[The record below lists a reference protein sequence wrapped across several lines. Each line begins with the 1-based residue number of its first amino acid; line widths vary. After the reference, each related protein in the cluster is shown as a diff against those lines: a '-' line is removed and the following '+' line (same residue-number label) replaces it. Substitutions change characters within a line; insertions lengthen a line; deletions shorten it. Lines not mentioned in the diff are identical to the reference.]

1 VQSDQPQNTT
11 PARAKLDAAEEI
23 LKYSNRNIE
32 LTMEILVGSPQSL
45 KHHLLELSE
54 NGAVISNLIEKILSQ
69 VDGDK
74 ERELLAAASSSWSRT
89 HGYAESMQSVVDG
102 KQFDAVTAT
111 SNIVLPLLLDN
122 SCWKAFVHF
131 LRAHAAGS
139 SETKHELADRTRELV
154 RAHQEMKS
162 AAAER
167 KRIAERLSQL
177 ASIIEY
183 SSDAIVIFTLNG
195 LIVSWNTAA
204 ETIYGYSGNEILGR
218 PRKLL
223 MPSDQADD
231 LPEIA
236 EKLKQGERIK
246 RFETVHIGKGGR
258 RIDVSMTISPVKDA
272 HEQIIGAAAITRD
285 VSDRKLLEKQL
296 QQAQKMEAIGQL
308 AGGIAHD
315 FNNLLSVISGHCE
328 LLSEQLDQNER
339 PQQHCEQIKKAGQR
353 AAGLTRQLLAF
364 SRQQVLEPTVLNLN
378 AVVVDLEK
386 MLKRVIGEDVEFRIS
401 LDSRLAPVK
410 ADRGQIE
417 QVLMN
422 LVVNA
427 RDAMPDGGRLIIET
441 SNIVLDD
448 EFVQQRG
455 YAQRSYV
462 GLSVTDNGIGM
473 DADTQ
478 ARIFEPFFTTKE
490 VGKGTGLGLSTV
502 YGVITQSGG
511 HIEVQSR
518 VGQGTTFRVY
528 LPTVKEPVRE
538 QKPKTPAEK
547 RMGSLET
554 ILLVEDEDALRALIS
569 DLLVN
574 SGYNVLQT
582 ESPEK
587 AMLLAQEYS
596 GPIHLLLTDV
606 IMPGM
611 NGRAL
616 AQKLVVL
623 RPELKVVYMSG
634 YAGFKQSEILEAPCM
649 LLAKPFEWD
658 TLLSKL
664 RDALASSLEPQLS

>member
-1 VQSDQPQNTT
+1 M
-11 PARAKLDAAEEI
+11 ARAKLDLAEQI
-23 LKYSNRNIE
+23 LSYSNRNIE
-32 LTMEILVGSPQSL
+32 LTMGILVGSPRDLRTHL
-45 KHHLLELSE
+45 KELSE
-54 NGAVISNLIEKILSQ
+54 KGSIISSLIEQILSL
-69 VDGDK
+69 VEGDK

-89 HGYAESMQSVVDG
+89 HGYAESLQTVVEG
-102 KQFDAVTAT
+102 KRLDAVTAT

-122 SCWKAFVHF
+122 SSWKAFVHF
-131 LRAHAAGS
+131 LRAQADSGS
-139 SETKHELADRTRELV
+139 DETKRELVDRTRELV

-195 LIVSWNTAA
+195 SIVSWNTAA
-204 ETIYGYSGNEILGR
+204 ETIYGYSGSEILGR
-218 PRKLL
+218 PRRLL
-223 MPSDQADD
+223 MPFDQADD
-231 LPEIA
+231 LPDIV
-236 EKLKQGERIK
+236 EKLTRGERIK
-246 RFETVHIGKGGR
+246 RFETVHIAKDGR

-315 FNNLLSVISGHCE
+315 FNNLLSVINGHCE
-328 LLSEQLDQNER
+328 LLDEHLAPNDRSRQN
-339 PQQHCEQIKKAGQR
+339 CEQIKKAGER
-353 AAGLTRQLLAF
+353 AARLTRQLLTF

-401 LDSRLAPVK
+401 LDSRLGPVK
-410 ADRGQIE
+410 ADRGQVE

-427 RDAMPDGGRLIIET
+427 RDAMPNGGRLVIET
-441 SNIVLDD
+441 SNVVLDD
-448 EFVQQRG
+448 EFAQQRG
-455 YAQRSYV
+455 YPQRSYV
-462 GLSVTDNGIGM
+462 ELSVTDDGIGM

-502 YGVITQSGG
+502 YGAITQSGG
-511 HIEVQSR
+511 HIEVLSR
-518 VGQGTTFRVY
+518 VGEGTTFKIY

-538 QKPKTPAEK
+538 QKPKTRVER

-554 ILLVEDEDALRALIS
+554 ILLVEDEDALRTLIG
-569 DLLVN
+569 DLLIN
-574 SGYNVLQT
+574 SGYNVLQA

-587 AMLLAQEYS
+587 ALVLVKQFS

-616 AQKLVVL
+616 AQKLLVL

-634 YAGFKQSEILEAPCM
+634 YAGFKQSQILEAPCV

-658 TLLSKL
+658 MLLSKL
-664 RDALASSLEPQLS
+664 RDALASCPEPQLS

>member
-1 VQSDQPQNTT
+1 M
-11 PARAKLDAAEEI
+11 AAAKLDLAEQI
-23 LKYSNRNIE
+23 LSYSNRNIE
-32 LTMEILVGSPQSL
+32 LTMGILVGSPQDL
-45 KHHLLELSE
+45 RTHLNELSE
-54 NGAVISNLIEKILSQ
+54 NGAAISGLIERILSL
-69 VDGDK
+69 VEGDK

-89 HGYAESMQSVVDG
+89 HGYAESLQTVVEG
-102 KQFDAVTAT
+102 KRFDAVTAT

-122 SCWKAFVHF
+122 SSWKAFVHF
-131 LRAHAAGS
+131 LRAQTDSGS
-139 SETKHELADRTRELV
+139 GETKRELVDRTRELV
-154 RAHQEMKS
+154 RAHQEIKS
-162 AAAER
+162 AVAER
-167 KRIAERLSQL
+167 ERIAERLSQL

-195 LIVSWNTAA
+195 SIVSWNTAA
-204 ETIYGYSGNEILGR
+204 ETIYGYSGGEILGR
-218 PRKLL
+218 PRRLL
-223 MPSDQADD
+223 MASDQADD
-231 LPEIA
+231 LPEIV
-236 EKLKQGERIK
+236 EKLKRGERIK
-246 RFETVHIGKGGR
+246 RFETVHIAKDGR
-258 RIDVSMTISPVKDA
+258 RIAPVKDA

-315 FNNLLSVISGHCE
+315 FNNLLSVINGHCE
-328 LLSEQLDQNER
+328 LLDEHLAPNDRSRQN
-339 PQQHCEQIKKAGQR
+339 CEQIKKAGER
-353 AAGLTRQLLAF
+353 AARLTRQLLTF

-401 LDSRLAPVK
+401 LDSRLGPVK
-410 ADRGQIE
+410 ADRGQVE

-427 RDAMPDGGRLIIET
+427 RDAMPNGGRLLIET
-441 SNIVLDD
+441 SNVVLED
-448 EFVQQRG
+448 EFAQQRG
-455 YAQRSYV
+455 YSQRCYV
-462 GLSVTDNGIGM
+462 GLSVTDDGIGM

-502 YGVITQSGG
+502 YGAITQSGG
-511 HIEVQSR
+511 HIEVLSR
-518 VGQGTTFRVY
+518 VGEGTTFRIY
-528 LPTVKEPVRE
+528 LPTVKEPVRD
-538 QKPKTPAEK
+538 QKPKTRVER

-554 ILLVEDEDALRALIS
+554 ILLVEDEEALRTLIG
-569 DLLVN
+569 DLLIN
-574 SGYNVLQT
+574 SGYNVLQA

-587 AMLLAQEYS
+587 ALALAKQFSE
-596 GPIHLLLTDV
+596 PIHLLLTDV

-616 AQKLVVL
+616 AQKLLVL

-634 YAGFKQSEILEAPCM
+634 YAGFKQSQILEAPCI

-664 RDALASSLEPQLS
+664 RDALASCLEPQLS